1 MASRVPTIS
10 IKKIPIKNNNF
21 YLTAL
26 ILGSIIFGLI
36 ARPWFTLAII
46 GTIYFFSIPVT
57 IFYFVKIS
65 NQVKK

>member
-1 MASRVPTIS
+1 MMASRVPTIS

-36 ARPWFTLAII
+36 VFILLIANA
-46 GTIYFFSIPVT
+46 FSKDVGILK
-57 IFYFVKIS
+57 F
-65 NQVKK
+65 N